1 MLQII
6 IPLFFFCLSLT
17 SCQTAHFDYPVMGAD
32 EFVMDSYRIRQG
44 KLAILELEGCEMG
57 ELTEEDMLEYRDVI
71 AEDDILNIAVYHPTR
86 KDLMQSIQ
94 FINDTTGGFKV
105 YQGKI
110 DLPDLPPIEVV
121 GLSLEEAKD
130 KLQRLFRELIQ
141 DVEVYVNYRDRL
153 QRKVELMGMVAIP
166 TVPVDGK
173 IRLYEVLARAHI
185 PAGSNLFKSYV
196 IRDGCHLP
204 LDLYKLIN
212 EGDMCQN
219 IVMCGGDKIFIAAP
233 SDATVMVM
241 GEVRLPRPIN
251 VPYGFISLREAL
263 VTAGG
268 IPFTGNVNCIHVIRG
283 NMLCPK
289 VYVVSLDHVVHLP
302 NDSLLLMP
310 GDTVYVSEKPITQWN
325 RFIEQLIP
333 SFAGI
338 QTGVGTYQLISN

>member
-6 IPLFFFCLSLT
+6 IPLFLLLAFT
-17 SCQTAHFDYPVMGAD
+17 SCESAHFDYPVMGAD

-44 KLAILELEGCEMG
+44 KLAILELEGVEVG
-57 ELTEEDMLEYRDVI
+57 ELTEEDMQEYRDVI
-71 AEDDILNIAVYHPTR
+71 AEGDILNIVIYHPTR

-94 FINDTTGGFKV
+94 FINESTGGFKV
-105 YQGKI
+105 FDGRI
-110 DLPDLPPIEVV
+110 DLPDLPPIEVT
-121 GLSLEEAKD
+121 GLTLEEAKD
-130 KLQRLFRELIQ
+130 FLQQAFREQIQ
-141 DVEVYVNYRDRL
+141 DVEVYITYRDRL
-153 QRKVELMGMVAIP
+153 QRKVELIGMVNVPAI
-166 TVPVDGK
+166 PVDGR
-173 IRLYEVLARAHI
+173 IRLYEVLSRAHI
-185 PAGSNLFKSYV
+185 PPGSNLFKSYV
-196 IRDGCHLP
+196 MRGGCQLP
-204 LDLYKLIN
+204 IDLHKLIN

-219 IVMCGGDKIFIAAP
+219 IVMRGGDKIFIAAP
-233 SDATVMVM
+233 TDATVMVM
-241 GEVRLPRPIN
+241 GEVRMPRPIN

-268 IPFTGNVNCIHVIRG
+268 IPFTGNTNCIHVIRG

-333 SFAGI
+333 SFTGI
-338 QTGVGTYQLISN
+338 QTGFGTYQLIND